1 MILVKNLFKKL
12 NSNQYHK
19 RLFIKIVIYKMKIKM
34 KNKQNKM
41 KHTNPRK
48 DLEIKNK
55 KREERL
61 KQLIKHRKPYKLI

>member
-61 KQLIKHRKPYKLI
+61 KQLIEHRKPYHLI